1 MRRGGIQY
9 LEASENMT
17 SYIKQVYNKDF
28 PSLSL
33 TPATKFPTTTRE
45 DPKESSLEQQELLQ
59 PQIVVLKKDEP

>member
-1 MRRGGIQY
+1 MRLGGIRY

-45 DPKESSLEQQELLQ
+45 DPKEPLLEQ
-59 PQIVVLKKDEP
+59 